1 MYFRKLYPIKTF
13 TGDEHVNSSVHA
25 GSLTAAVVRSCTL
38 LTRMA
43 VIKHKGLVC
52 PETSD

>member
-1 MYFRKLYPIKTF
+1 MYFTKLYPIKTF
-13 TGDEHVNSSVHA
+13 TGGEHNNSSVHV
-25 GSLTAAVVRSCTL
+25 GSLTVAVVRSCML
-38 LTRMA
+38 LTMMA